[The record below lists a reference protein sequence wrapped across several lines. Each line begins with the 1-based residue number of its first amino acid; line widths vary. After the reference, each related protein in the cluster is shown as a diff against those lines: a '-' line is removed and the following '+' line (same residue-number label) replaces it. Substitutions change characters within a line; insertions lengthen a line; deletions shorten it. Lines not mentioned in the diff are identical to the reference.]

1 MSKFNEILY
10 VLCKKYR
17 ELKTKRT
24 EEKTKDHHLSTFWW
38 KLIIYIYIINK
49 KQNHVGFPQ
58 EHIYS
63 EFVTCVTKT
72 DA

>member
-38 KLIIYIYIINK
+38 KLTIYIIKK

-58 EHIYS
+58 EYIVS
-63 EFVTCVTKT
+63 LLLV
-72 DA
+72 